1 MESGDATAR
10 LKKQLLDQCRQMQE
24 GRIEI
29 AKIAMEDAQ
38 RSANQEER
46 STAGD
51 KYDTSRAMS
60 QNVVEM
66 NARQMQEAH
75 KELAVLDTIL
85 PGAASA
91 DVRLGSLVKT
101 SGGNYFFAISGGPF
115 KVDSQ
120 TWFALSPASPLGQE
134 MWHKK
139 EGDTFAFR
147 GKSFRIERIR

>member
-1 MESGDATAR
+1 MDNADSAAQLKKHLLDLCLQMQQERFETAR
-10 LKKQLLDQCRQMQE
+10 K
-24 GRIEI
+24 
-29 AKIAMEDAQ
+29 AMEDAQ

-66 NARQMQEAH
+66 NARQMQEAQ
-75 KELAVLDTIL
+75 KELAILDTIH

-101 SGGNYFFAISGGPF
+101 SGGNYYLAISGGSF
-115 KVDSQ
+115 KVQNQ
-120 TWFALSPASPLGQE
+120 TWLALSPASPLGRE

-147 GKSFRIERIR
+147 GKTFRIDRIR